1 MSPKDRRTVEAQ
13 LAHYNWPRGYI
24 GGNGLSS
31 KDSFPIEKSSEFNSL
46 ESSQPS
52 TSITVIPPQGENWN
66 TVLSNPN
73 YSQNALIYEAQ
84 TQVTG
89 NVNTMI
95 PSEGISITHKE
106 QINRRSPWMKSYV
119 EQKVSIEENNAAQTN
134 IRISSPSM
142 STSNTSSGEGLG
154 SSVMSSGSSTSNP
167 SSLSQSTGHFAK
179 HKVLVEGRS
188 DSSSSSTSSSSSLSS
203 SSGTANFTPPNNFH
217 RESIVRGCLNP
228 HNSKDGRTPGMSSGD
243 KNVTYP
249 ENKTLD
255 ESRFVVENDNKND
268 NIHSNCRADGYTSY
282 YWNGGKIDNNETYST
297 AASQQGTRS
306 KRNSAI
312 LISST
317 NMKEMHHNQNY
328 PSIPMPPG
336 VSSQQNNVHNLTI
349 NANFMRPIHI

>member
-13 LAHYNWPRGYI
+13 LAHYNWPRSYNERI
-24 GGNGLSS
+24 GLSS
-31 KDSFPIEKSSEFNSL
+31 KDSFPIEKTSEFNSL

-52 TSITVIPPQGENWN
+52 SSITVIPPQGENWN

-73 YSQNALIYEAQ
+73 YSQNPLIYEAQ
-84 TQVTG
+84 TQG
-89 NVNTMI
+89 SDKVNAMI

-119 EQKVSIEENNAAQTN
+119 EEKESTEENTAARTN

-203 SSGTANFTPPNNFH
+203 SSGTANFTPPNKFH

-228 HNSKDGRTPGMSSGD
+228 HNIKDVRTSGMLPGD
-243 KNVTYP
+243 KNVAYQ
-249 ENKTLD
+249 ENKTIV
-255 ESRFVVENDNKND
+255 ESEFVVENDNKND
-268 NIHSNCRADGYTSY
+268 NIHSNFRDDGYTSY
-282 YWNGGKIDNNETYST
+282 YWNGGKIDNNETYS
-297 AASQQGTRS
+297 SSHQGIRS

-312 LISST
+312 LISSS

-328 PSIPMPPG
+328 PSTPMPPG
-336 VSSQQNNVHNLTI
+336 VSSQQNNLHNLTI